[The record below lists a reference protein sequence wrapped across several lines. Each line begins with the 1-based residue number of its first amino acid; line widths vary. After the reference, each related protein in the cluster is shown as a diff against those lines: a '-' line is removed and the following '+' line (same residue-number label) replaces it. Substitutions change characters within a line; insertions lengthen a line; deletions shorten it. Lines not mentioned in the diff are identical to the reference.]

1 MALAARQEQDY
12 FRSAAAYDMFSGQAV
27 RAVPA
32 YEPLPEDVPQAEP
45 RTRVRR
51 ESHLLTALCVM
62 GAICV
67 LFLVIFA
74 HQRLYESTMDTARLQ
89 AELAALQEEQATLRS
104 TYDNAV
110 NLQGVEMA
118 AVTRYNMGRPA
129 AGQTV
134 YLDLGG
140 EDRAEVLQKK
150 TSNVFTE
157 LADFVGEAFSALGT
171 YLTAK

>member
-1 MALAARQEQDY
+1 MALAARREQDY
-12 FRSAAAYDMFSGQAV
+12 FTNAAYDLYSDQAV

-32 YEPLPEDVPQAEP
+32 YEPLPEDVPQAAP
-45 RTRVRR
+45 HTRVRR
-51 ESHLLTALCVM
+51 ENHLLTALCVM

-74 HQRLYESTMDTARLQ
+74 HQRLYESTMDTARLE
-89 AELAALQEEQATLRS
+89 AELAALQEEQAMLRS

-118 AVTRYNMGRPA
+118 AVTQFNMGRPA

-150 TSNVFTE
+150 TTNVFTE
-157 LADFVGEAFSALGT
+157 LADFVSEAFSALGT
-171 YLTAK
+171 YLTVK

>member
-1 MALAARQEQDY
+1 MAMAARKEQDY
-12 FRSAAAYDMFSGQAV
+12 FTNAAYDLYRNQAV
-27 RAVPA
+27 HAVPA
-32 YEPLPEDVPQAEP
+32 YEPLPEDVPQAQP
-45 RTRVRR
+45 HTRVRR
-51 ESHLLTALCVM
+51 ENHLFTALCVV

-74 HQRLYESTMDTARLQ
+74 HQRLYESTMHNARLE
-89 AELAALQEEQATLRS
+89 AELAVLQEEQATLRS

-118 AVTRYNMGRPA
+118 AVTQFNMGRPA

-134 YLDLGG
+134 YVDLGG

-150 TSNVFTE
+150 KGNVFTE
-157 LADFVGEAFSALGT
+157 LAQFIGDAFSSLGT
-171 YLTAK
+171 YLTMN

>member
-1 MALAARQEQDY
+1 MAMAARKEQDY
-12 FRSAAAYDMFSGQAV
+12 FTNAAYDLYNGQAV

-32 YEPLPEDVPQAEP
+32 YEPLPEDVPQAQTH
-45 RTRVRR
+45 TRARR
-51 ESHLLTALCVM
+51 ENHLFTALCVM
-62 GAICV
+62 GAICI

-74 HQRLYESTMDTARLQ
+74 HQRLYEGTMNNARLE
-89 AELAALQEEQATLRS
+89 AELAALQEEQALLRS

-118 AVTRYNMGRPA
+118 AVTQFNMGRPA

-140 EDRAEVLQKK
+140 EDRAEVLQKQK
-150 TSNVFTE
+150 SNVFTE
-157 LADFVGEAFSALGT
+157 LATFVGEAFSALGT
-171 YLTAK
+171 YLTVK

>member
-12 FRSAAAYDMFSGQAV
+12 LGSAAYDIFSAQAA
-27 RAVPA
+27 RPIPA
-32 YEPLPEDVPQAEP
+32 YEPLPEDVPQAMP
-45 RTRVRR
+45 HTRVRR
-51 ESHLLTALCVM
+51 ENHLFTALCVV
-62 GAICV
+62 GAICI

-74 HQRLYESTMDTARLQ
+74 HQRLYEGTMTNARLE
-89 AELAALQEEQATLRS
+89 AELAALQEEQVILRS
-104 TYDNAV
+104 TYDKAV

-118 AVTRYNMGRPA
+118 AVTQFNMGRPA

-150 TSNVFTE
+150 TTNVFTE

-171 YLTAK
+171 YLTMN